1 MISNELV
8 QQLTYNTDLSH
19 NMYMYHHGKILHIF
33 PILPYNYRRITV
45 KHALVILI
53 HINFNFKMYEYI
65 FYNNVQ

>member
-45 KHALVILI
+45 NMFQLS
-53 HINFNFKMYEYI
+53 
-65 FYNNVQ
+65 